1 MSLNWPKPNHNYVPE
16 YQVSGWPFVTS
27 STSNEVNSTPV
38 NIRFPYVT
46 SWVQVFNTDV
56 TSGDTLRVG
65 FTQNGVAGVAGANYL
80 ILSGGQSTARLDLK
94 SMNLWFLKHGANPT
108 SFSIVAGLTNIDG
121 ANFPIISGSNGF
133 GGVG

>member
-1 MSLNWPKPNHNYVPE
+1 M
-16 YQVSGWPFVTS
+16 SGWPFVTS